1 MTAAS
6 AALRDQLRSILAWK
20 DAHAGFD
27 KAVDGLAPHLRGVR
41 VKGFPHSAW
50 ELLEHLRLAQF
61 DILDFSR
68 NANYHE
74 LKWPDDY
81 WPKSPEPPTATAWD
95 ESLAAFRKDRAEM
108 QALAADESIDLFA
121 KIPHGSGQTILR
133 EILLTADHNAYHV
146 GQIVML
152 RQLLDAWG

>member
-1 MTAAS
+1 MTAD
-6 AALRDQLRSILAWK
+6 AALREQLRRILSWQ

-27 KAVDGLAPHLRGVR
+27 KAVEGLAPHLRGAR
-41 VKGFPHSAW
+41 VQGFSHSAW
-50 ELLEHLRLAQF
+50 QLLEHLRLAQF

-68 NANYHE
+68 NPNYHE
-74 LKWPDDY
+74 LAWPDDY
-81 WPKSPEPPTATAWD
+81 WPKSPEPPSDRAWD
-95 ESLAAFRKDRAEM
+95 ESVAAFRKDRAEM

-146 GQIVML
+146 GQLVML

>member
-1 MTAAS
+1 MTSS
-6 AALRDQLRSILAWK
+6 AAFREHLRRSLAWQ

-27 KAVDGLAPHLRGVR
+27 KAVDGFPPHLRGAV

-50 ELLEHLRLAQF
+50 QLLEHLRLAQF

-68 NANYHE
+68 NPNYHE

-81 WPKSPEPPTATAWD
+81 WPKSPEPPSESAWD
-95 ESLAAFRKDRAEM
+95 DSVAAFKKDRAEM

-121 KIPHGSGQTILR
+121 KIPHGSGQTVLR
-133 EILLTADHNAYHV
+133 EILLVVDHNAFHV
-146 GQIVML
+146 GQLVML